1 MTKDMTEGSPM
12 SLILKFSL
20 PLLAANL
27 LQQVY
32 SLVDAAIVGQTLG
45 ADALGAVGAT
55 SSVQFLVL
63 GFCMGACVGFGIP
76 VAQKFGA
83 HDLDTMRSY
92 IFHGAVWAV
101 VVALVATAATVIGC
115 HGILY
120 ILQTPSDIY
129 QETYNYIIVIFIGI
143 PFTILYNYLASMLR
157 AVGDSRTPFI
167 FVIISSGLNIVLDLV
182 FIINLHLGVVGAA
195 VATVISQ
202 AFSAV
207 LCLITILKIFPV
219 LHLSKED
226 RIWRKDIS
234 KVSLSMG
241 IPTGFQMSIIAIGSM
256 VMQSANN
263 SLGTL
268 YVSGFATGTKI
279 KGLALAPFDAFATG
293 TSTFV
298 SQNYG
303 AGNTKRIKLGIRDG
317 MIIGTIYGIGMG
329 LFLIFFGYQFS
340 TLFIGTD
347 EVQVLMESAKYL
359 RCMGYFFCMLG
370 ILVVSRTTIQGL
382 GHAGLSVFSGVI
394 EMIARSITAITFV
407 PKFGYDAIVWT
418 DQTAWCTAMI
428 YSTIVLYILVKKMDK
443 ERN

>member
-1 MTKDMTEGSPM
+1 
-12 SLILKFSL
+12 
-20 PLLAANL
+20 
-27 LQQVY
+27 
-32 SLVDAAIVGQTLG
+32 
-45 ADALGAVGAT
+45 
-55 SSVQFLVL
+55 
-63 GFCMGACVGFGIP
+63 
-76 VAQKFGA
+76 
-83 HDLDTMRSY
+83 
-92 IFHGAVWAV
+92 
-101 VVALVATAATVIGC
+101 
-115 HGILY
+115 
-120 ILQTPSDIY
+120 
-129 QETYNYIIVIFIGI
+129 
-143 PFTILYNYLASMLR
+143 MLR

-207 LCLITILKIFPV
+207 LCLITILKKFPV

-226 RIWRKDIS
+226 RRWRKDIS
-234 KVSLSMG
+234 RVSLSMG

-303 AGNTKRIKLGIRDG
+303 AGNAKRIKIGIRDG
-317 MIIGTIYGIGMG
+317 IIIGTLYGVGMG
-329 LFLIFFGYQFS
+329 LLLIFFGYPFS
-340 TLFIGTD
+340 TLFIGTK
-347 EVQVLMESAKYL
+347 EVAVLEESARYL

-370 ILVVSRTTIQGL
+370 VLVVCRTTIQGL

-418 DQTAWCTAMI
+418 DQTAWCTAAV